1 MRNLET
7 ATLKLGIFHPH
18 DSLSQA
24 LIAAALQR
32 QIEVSALQADL
43 NSLQARPGCAA
54 SQPAWRRRSR
64 SARRRPVS
72 TCCSRRCPTTPPKPC
87 RRSAR
92 ALIDGAL
99 RAEVP
104 RLFLLGHWQW
114 LVAPRDAGEEQ
125 LGAGLERSLTVSGL
139 DWTLVEVPSLPAGL
153 RIDDFSPRRRRRG
166 SGGRQGVRLRRS
178 AARRSPSRPRTSA
191 SACAWRPEE
200 NPPCP
205 DPIPSARP
213 SAPCCWPWPSAPSS
227 FSFAATARAG
237 VSGAWYDLVLAF
249 VAVWLAFW
257 PEAGVLA
264 RSPSLA
270 NALGLVLQVGATL
283 LGCLLGCW
291 GGKGIAAGDAGNPAK
306 RSASS
311 PTSRRGS

>member
-43 NSLQARPGCAA
+43 NSLQARPAALQA
-54 SQPAWRRRSR
+54 SQPGVVDRGQPGGGRSRPAVRAVVRLRRRSLAADLR
-64 SARRRPVS
+64 RADRWRPARRGTAPVSAWPLAMAGGAARRRRGATGCRARAQPHGQRPGLDAGGGPEP
-72 TCCSRRCPTTPPKPC
+72 SRRPAH
-87 RRSAR
+87 RR
-92 ALIDGAL
+92 
-99 RAEVP
+99 
-104 RLFLLGHWQW
+104 FQ
-114 LVAPRDAGEEQ
+114 
-125 LGAGLERSLTVSGL
+125 
-139 DWTLVEVPSLPAGL
+139 
-153 RIDDFSPRRRRRG
+153 PRRRRRG

-178 AARRSPSRPRTSA
+178 AARRSPSRPASA

-200 NPPCP
+200 YPPCP
-205 DPIPSARP
+205 DPIPQPGLRHP
-213 SAPCCWPWPSAPSS
+213 
-227 FSFAATARAG
+227 AAGPGLQRLHRFRSRLPPG
-237 VSGAWYDLVLAF
+237 RVSGAWYDLVLAF

-283 LGCLLGCW
+283 LGCLLGYGVARDC
-291 GGKGIAAGDAGNPAK
+291 GGRCGKPGK

>member
-43 NSLQARPGCAA
+43 NSLQARPGLRCKPASLASSIEVSQAAAGLDLLFAPLSDYAAEALPPICA
-54 SQPAWRRRSR
+54 
-64 SARRRPVS
+64 
-72 TCCSRRCPTTPPKPC
+72 
-87 RRSAR
+87 

-125 LGAGLERSLTVSGL
+125 LVPGSSAAHGQRP

-153 RIDDFSPRRRRRG
+153 RIDDFSRAGDVAEVEAARVFACAEALLDE
-166 SGGRQGVRLRRS
+166 VRLGLHKRQCLRL
-178 AARRSPSRPRTSA
+178 
-191 SACAWRPEE
+191 
-200 NPPCP
+200 
-205 DPIPSARP
+205 
-213 SAPCCWPWPSAPSS
+213 AP
-227 FSFAATARAG
+227 
-237 VSGAWYDLVLAF
+237 
-249 VAVWLAFW
+249 
-257 PEAGVLA
+257 
-264 RSPSLA
+264 
-270 NALGLVLQVGATL
+270 
-283 LGCLLGCW
+283 
-291 GGKGIAAGDAGNPAK
+291 
-306 RSASS
+306 
-311 PTSRRGS
+311 

>member
-43 NSLQARPGCAA
+43 NSLQARPGLRCKPASLASSIEVSQAAAGLDLLFAPLSDYAAEALPPICA
-54 SQPAWRRRSR
+54 
-64 SARRRPVS
+64 
-72 TCCSRRCPTTPPKPC
+72 
-87 RRSAR
+87 

-153 RIDDFSPRRRRRG
+153 RIDDFSRAG
-166 SGGRQGVRLRRS
+166 DVAEVE
-178 AARRSPSRPRTSA
+178 AARVF
-191 SACAWRPEE
+191 ACA
-200 NPPCP
+200 
-205 DPIPSARP
+205 
-213 SAPCCWPWPSAPSS
+213 
-227 FSFAATARAG
+227 
-237 VSGAWYDLVLAF
+237 
-249 VAVWLAFW
+249 
-257 PEAGVLA
+257 EA
-264 RSPSLA
+264 
-270 NALGLVLQVGATL
+270 
-283 LGCLLGCW
+283 
-291 GGKGIAAGDAGNPAK
+291 
-306 RSASS
+306 
-311 PTSRRGS
+311 